1 MNKLDALKI
10 LNGAYWYMRS
20 LDLSDGGD
28 FIAANL
34 LAKKFHEVRRSLQ
47 SLDDLEPPP
56 VFAEGLNGKGPT
68 WF

>member
-1 MNKLDALKI
+1 MNKLDALRVLSRAYWHI
-10 LNGAYWYMRS
+10 LNLY
-20 LDLSDGGD
+20 GGD
-28 FIAANL
+28 LIAANL

-47 SLDDLEPPP
+47 SLADLEPPP

>member
-1 MNKLDALKI
+1 MNKLDALRVLSRAYWHI
-10 LNGAYWYMRS
+10 LN
-20 LDLSDGGD
+20 LLDGGD
-28 FIAANL
+28 YIAANL